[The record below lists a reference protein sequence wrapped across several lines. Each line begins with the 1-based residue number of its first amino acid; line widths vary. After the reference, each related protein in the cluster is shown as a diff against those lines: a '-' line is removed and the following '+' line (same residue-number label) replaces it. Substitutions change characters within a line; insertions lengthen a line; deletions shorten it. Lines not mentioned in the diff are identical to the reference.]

1 MPMIITKH
9 RLDKG
14 SATSLASILRC
25 LHRPEKKWST
35 STCYNF
41 NDDIQNLLMC
51 CGFACK
57 A

>member
-9 RLDKG
+9 RLDKE

-25 LHRPEKKWST
+25 LYRPEKKWST

-41 NDDIQNLLMC
+41 NDDIQNLLHVLWVCM
-51 CGFACK
+51 
-57 A
+57 